1 MLGTVLGIVVGAVVL
16 VGAWSAAGSADGGFV
31 STGAVTLGVLGALS
45 VAVLVS
51 FLANAGHQEPE

>member
-1 MLGTVLGIVVGAVVL
+1 MLGTVLGVVVGATVL
-16 VGAWSAAGSADGGFV
+16 VGAWQAAGFSDEGFV

-45 VAVLVS
+45 VAVFVS

>member
-1 MLGTVLGIVVGAVVL
+1 MLGTVLGIAVGAAVL
-16 VGAWSAAGSADGGFV
+16 VGAWQAAGFAEGFV

-45 VAVLVS
+45 VAVFVY

>member
-1 MLGTVLGIVVGAVVL
+1 MLGTVLGVGLGVVIL
-16 VGAWSAAGSADGGFV
+16 VGAWSAAGLADGFV

-45 VAVLVS
+45 VATFVA

>member
-1 MLGTVLGIVVGAVVL
+1 MLGTVLGIVLGVVIL
-16 VGAWSAAGSADGGFV
+16 VGAWSAAGFTDEGFV

-45 VAVLVS
+45 VATFVA